1 MKVSVS
7 WLKDLVEFN
16 NDIDELAEKLSMTG
30 FEVES
35 IEDLSDQAK
44 NVVIGFVDKSHNIQ
58 MPKSSRFVL

>member
-35 IEDLSDQAK
+35 LEDLL
-44 NVVIGFVDKSHNIQ
+44 G
-58 MPKSSRFVL
+58 

>member
-35 IEDLSDQAK
+35 IEDLSAQAK
-44 NVVIGFVDKSHNIQ
+44 NVVMVMMTKSHHIQ
-58 MPKSSRFVL
+58 MPKSSKFVR

>member
-30 FEVES
+30 IEVES
-35 IEDLSDQAK
+35 LED
-44 NVVIGFVDKSHNIQ
+44 
-58 MPKSSRFVL
+58 